1 MKTKALYA
9 GSFDPFTKGH
19 GQIVL
24 DALKIFDEITILIA
38 INPSKKRRFDFD
50 ESLNAIKKV
59 FSDYRQVKVEFY
71 SGFIADYCKD
81 NNINFSIRGLRN
93 FFDFEYEE
101 NIAKINA
108 ELNPNIKTIYLRTSN
123 EIISSS
129 MVWDLYSNGKDIS
142 KYVPQEIFDYMTS
155 KKSEIIKKQTKNI
168 KKLYKSKINT
178 N

>member
-19 GQIVL
+19 EQIVL

-59 FSDYRQVKVEFY
+59 FSDYSQVKVEFY

-81 NNINFSIRGLRN
+81 N
-93 FFDFEYEE
+93 
-101 NIAKINA
+101 KIN
-108 ELNPNIKTIYLRTSN
+108 
-123 EIISSS
+123 
-129 MVWDLYSNGKDIS
+129 
-142 KYVPQEIFDYMTS
+142 
-155 KKSEIIKKQTKNI
+155 
-168 KKLYKSKINT
+168 
-178 N
+178 